1 VSVQKIRISKK
12 NDIPAPFLQCFQR
25 KGLLNIVEFN
35 ERDTRN
41 YDTRILL
48 RVTRSHSEPESAA
61 GDRKMKDSLVC
72 SECGKEQ
79 SRHWNAKRHLR
90 DRHGGKGEILY
101 RMNYMLKALAGELPS
116 PSYSRSLGKLAPQL
130 VVAKQQDRST
140 LLIQHSFEGIKGIAQ
155 LLRSNEGFTKD
166 RLKDPYL
173 TADVCTKC
181 LTHKIIL
188 VAQTTRAPS
197 RKQVHKCDS
206 TWIFNHPEFS
216 GNKETAIE
224 ILKQNIPEFLGAFVK
239 ELLQSPKFLTITASS
254 TKLTAINYALEGN
267 IATWTMIVSRLSA
280 GTGPKNPWI
289 DIMLSKLYAFGKQ
302 LNDCYSTVV
311 LPSTGK
317 YSWLS
322 RVLEQGTITLR
333 PATTFIVKIAGR
345 DFVRLGILNYEELL
359 EFFSLCPATSFIVM
373 IGCNGYL
380 VELSMPHSQVF
391 SESISVQ
398 TRSTNK

>member
-1 VSVQKIRISKK
+1 
-12 NDIPAPFLQCFQR
+12 
-25 KGLLNIVEFN
+25 
-35 ERDTRN
+35 
-41 YDTRILL
+41 
-48 RVTRSHSEPESAA
+48 
-61 GDRKMKDSLVC
+61 MKDSYVC

-79 SRHWNAKRHLR
+79 SRRSNGKRHLG

-101 RMNYMLKALAGELPS
+101 RMDYILKALAGELPP
-116 PSYSRSLGKLAPQL
+116 PSYSRSLGKRPPQF
-130 VVAKQQDRST
+130 VAAKQQDRST

-155 LLRSNEGFTKD
+155 LLRSNEGFARD
-166 RLKDPYL
+166 HLKDPYL

-181 LTHKIIL
+181 LSHEIVL
-188 VAQTTRAPS
+188 VTQTRGAPS
-197 RKQVHKCDS
+197 KKQVHKCDS
-206 TWIFNHPEFS
+206 TWIFNHPEVS
-216 GNKETAIE
+216 SNKETAVE
-224 ILKQNIPEFLGAFVK
+224 ILKQNIPEFLRAFVK
-239 ELLQSPKFLTITASS
+239 ELLQSPEFLTITASS
-254 TKLTAINYALEGN
+254 TKLGINALEDN

-322 RVLEQGTITLR
+322 RVLEQGTITLC

-345 DFVRLGILNYEELL
+345 DFVRLGRLNYEELL

-373 IGCNGYL
+373 IARNGYL
-380 VELSMPHSQVF
+380 VSLGMPHSQVF
-391 SESISVQ
+391 GEGISVQ
-398 TRSTNK
+398 THSTIYQSTINTTKS

>member
-1 VSVQKIRISKK
+1 
-12 NDIPAPFLQCFQR
+12 
-25 KGLLNIVEFN
+25 
-35 ERDTRN
+35 
-41 YDTRILL
+41 
-48 RVTRSHSEPESAA
+48 
-61 GDRKMKDSLVC
+61 MKDSYVC
-72 SECGKEQ
+72 SECGKEL
-79 SRHWNAKRHLR
+79 SRSWNAKRHIK
-90 DRHGGKGEILY
+90 DQHGGKGEILY

-116 PSYSRSLGKLAPQL
+116 PSYSRSLGKQPPQF
-130 VVAKQQDRST
+130 VIAKQQDRSS

-155 LLRSNEGFTKD
+155 LLRSNEGFAKVHFN
-166 RLKDPYL
+166 PGL

-188 VAQTTRAPS
+188 VAQTTGAPS
-197 RKQVHKCDS
+197 KKQVHKCDS

-280 GTGPKNPWI
+280 ATGLKDPSI
-289 DIMLSKLYAFGKQ
+289 DIMTSRIFEFGKL

-322 RVLEQGTITLR
+322 RVLEQGTITLS
-333 PATTFIVKIAGR
+333 PATTFTVKIAGR
-345 DFVRLGILNYEELL
+345 DFVRVGILNYEELL

-391 SESISVQ
+391 GEGISVQ
-398 TRSTNK
+398 THSTNK